1 MNYFI
6 VEGRSLKEIREQ
18 LRMQYGNDV
27 YIINVKQEKR
37 GFFKKQN
44 WYIVTAGLSDSSKQK
59 LKKSIYNYN
68 IREINS
74 KEINSNINNTINN
87 TIEKSK
93 LNENKKKESLNTDEF
108 AIKEKLESMEKK
120 LDKLL
125 SKKETKELSLVD
137 KYLNS
142 LENLEFSKEYI
153 KYLKKNL
160 KKELTF
166 EEATDINIIKE
177 KTYEKIIK
185 NINIDENKIKKG
197 DIVILVGPTGVGKTT
212 TLVKIATQYRVY
224 SDMSMKF
231 LTIDQYKIGAV
242 DHLSNYAN
250 ILKVQCEV
258 VHSKD
263 EFIKH
268 IIDDTD
274 LVFVD
279 TLGTSQK
286 DNSHL
291 AIIKDRIDVKK
302 KNLKIYL
309 TISATTKYNDILDI
323 MERFKFLNFNKIIVT
338 KLDETNY
345 IGSVI
350 SALWKNRYPIAYMT
364 NGQEIV
370 DTLIEPDKK
379 YVMDLLFQEEKVYD

>member
-6 VEGRSLKEIREQ
+6 VEGKSLKEVREQ
-18 LRMQYGNDV
+18 LRIKYGNDV

-37 GFFKKQN
+37 GFLKKQN
-44 WYIVTAGLSDSSKQK
+44 WYVVTAGLSDNAR
-59 LKKSIYNYN
+59 KKIKKT
-68 IREINS
+68 IET
-74 KEINSNINNTINN
+74 KKNINENYLLNSGAVNN
-87 TIEKSK
+87 SIEKPK
-93 LNENKKKESLNTDEF
+93 MNENKKKENLETTDEEL
-108 AIKEKLESMEKK
+108 KKKLEVMEEKI
-120 LDKLL
+120 DKLL
-125 SKKETKELSLVD
+125 NKKEIKESSLVD
-137 KYLNS
+137 KYLDS

-166 EEATDINIIKE
+166 EEASDINIIKE
-177 KTYEKIIK
+177 KTYEKIMK
-185 NINIDENKIKKG
+185 NIEIDEKNKVKKG
-197 DIVILVGPTGVGKTT
+197 DVIVLVGPTGVGKTT
-212 TLVKIATQYRVY
+212 TLVKIATQFRVY

-258 VHSKD
+258 IHSKD
-263 EFIKH
+263 EFIKN

-274 LVFVD
+274 LIFVD

-323 MERFKFLNFNKIIVT
+323 MERFKFLNYNKIIVT

-350 SALWKNRYPIAYMT
+350 SALWKNKYPIAYMT
-364 NGQEIV
+364 NGQEVV